1 MANQVVVGLQWGDE
15 GKGKIVD
22 LLASKAAVVARFQG
36 GNNAGHTLVVD
47 GEQLILHL
55 VPSGIL
61 HSGNRCVIGNG
72 VVVDPEVL
80 LQELD
85 ALEVRGVPITPERLA
100 ISTTAHVI
108 LPYHRRLDQ
117 CREAAR
123 AAGKIGTTGRGIGP
137 TYEDKIARR
146 GIRIGTFINDG
157 ARRAAIE
164 AVLPDKNRQLTEWY
178 GAEGFTFEELE
189 AWAAPL
195 AARLAPLVTDTP
207 ALLHAAKQAG
217 KSILFEGAQGTFL
230 DIDHGTY
237 PFVTSSNT
245 LAGAACTGTGVGPAD
260 IDHVVGVTKAY
271 TTRVGSGPFPTAIG
285 GEAEE
290 SLRQVGGEFGATTG
304 RPRRCGWFDAA
315 LVRRAVQL
323 NGVTHIALT
332 KLDIL
337 SDYGELKICTD
348 YRDTA
353 DPGQPGERE
362 PVYETVAG
370 WKEDIRGA
378 RTWDALPKTCQDY
391 ITRIEALVGAP
402 AALLSVGPG
411 RREVIVRDPIFADLL
426 L

>member
-22 LLASKAAVVARFQG
+22 LLASKADVVARFQG

-47 GEQLILHL
+47 GVQLILHL

-61 HSGNRCVIGNG
+61 HEKSRCVIGNG
-72 VVVDPEVL
+72 VVIDPEVL
-80 LQELD
+80 VQELD
-85 ALEVRGVPITPERLA
+85 ALVERGVAITPQRLS
-100 ISTTAHVI
+100 ISNTAHVI

-117 CREAAR
+117 CREAAL
-123 AAGKIGTTGRGIGP
+123 AEGKIGTTGRGIGP

-146 GIRIGTFINDG
+146 GIRIGVFINAA
-157 ARRAAIE
+157 ARRAALS

-178 GAEGFTFEELE
+178 GAESFTIEELE

-195 AARLAPLVTDTP
+195 AARLAPLVADTP
-207 ALLHAAKQAG
+207 DLLHSANKAG
-217 KSILFEGAQGTFL
+217 KQILFEGAQGTFL

-245 LAGAACTGTGVGPAD
+245 LAGAACSGTGVGPGD
-260 IDHVVGVTKAY
+260 IHQVVGVTKAY

-285 GEAEE
+285 GELEE
-290 SLRQVGGEFGATTG
+290 QLRQIGGEFGATTG

-323 NGVTHIALT
+323 NGVTHLALT
-332 KLDIL
+332 KLDVL
-337 SDYGELKICTD
+337 SDYAELKICVD
-348 YRDTA
+348 YDGER
-353 DPGQPGERE
+353 DPGQPGERV
-362 PVYETVAG
+362 PIYETVPG
-370 WKEDIRGA
+370 WQQDIRGA
-378 RTWDALPKTCQDY
+378 RSWDDLPEACQSY
-391 ITRIEALVGAP
+391 IIRIEELVGAP
-402 AALLSVGPG
+402 AGILSVGPG
-411 RREVIVRDPIFADLL
+411 RREVIARDSMFADLL